1 MVLVK
6 RYPNRKLYDT
16 EAKQYITLE
25 SIAEMI
31 RQGKDVTV
39 IDFTSGE
46 DLTALT
52 LTQIIV
58 EQEKKQGSA
67 LPRDL
72 LASLIRAG
80 EEGMAALQRTIHSSL
95 GFLSQ
100 FEEETRRRV
109 QDLVKQGDLSER
121 EADSILKKLL
131 TRSPAQPAARTNDA
145 EVEQLL
151 TRLQVPS
158 RADYQSLTDQ
168 IELLTKK
175 IEELSK

>member
-121 EADSILKKLL
+121 EAELDIKKAAH
-131 TRSPAQPAARTNDA
+131 PQPRPTGCADERRRGRTIVNQVA
-145 EVEQLL
+145 GAIAC
-151 TRLQVPS
+151 RLSVPH
-158 RADYQSLTDQ
+158 RPDRPINQ
-168 IELLTKK
+168 EN
-175 IEELSK
+175 

>member
-1 MVLVK
+1 MVLIK

-25 SIAEMI
+25 NIAEMI

-58 EQEKKQGSA
+58 EQEKKLGST

-72 LASLIRAG
+72 LTSLIRAG
-80 EEGMAALQRTIHSSL
+80 EEGIAALQRTIHSSL

-100 FEEETRRRV
+100 FEDETRRRI
-109 QDLVKQGDLSER
+109 QELVNKGDLSQK
-121 EADSILKKLL
+121 EADSILKMLL
-131 TRSPAQPAARTNDA
+131 RRSPAQPAAQTNDA
-145 EVEQLL
+145 EIEQLL

-158 RADYQSLTDQ
+158 HADFQSLTDQ
-168 IELLTKK
+168 IDALTQK

>member
-1 MVLVK
+1 MVLIK

-25 SIAEMI
+25 TIADMI
-31 RQGKDVTV
+31 RQGRDVTV
-39 IDFTSGE
+39 IDFASGD

-72 LASLIRAG
+72 LTSLIRAG

-95 GFLSQ
+95 NFLSQ
-100 FEEETRRRV
+100 FEEETRRRI
-109 QDLVKQGDLSER
+109 QELVRKGDLSQK
-121 EADSILKKLL
+121 EADSLLNKLL
-131 TRSPAQPAARTNDA
+131 SHSPVQPRPRSHDA
-145 EVEQLL
+145 EIEQILA
-151 TRLQVPS
+151 RHQVPS
-158 RADYQSLTDQ
+158 HADLQSLADQ
-168 IELLTKK
+168 IEILTRK